1 MLKIV
6 FITFLRNRN
15 SINKILEEGKAM
27 KLSMYNHHFKN
38 DKGYYIY
45 NANTNA
51 LLELGEKDFQEIL
64 KLKEYGVI

>member
-1 MLKIV
+1 
-6 FITFLRNRN
+6 
-15 SINKILEEGKAM
+15 M
-27 KLSMYNHHFKN
+27 KLSMYNHYFKN

-51 LLELGEKDFQEIL
+51 LLELGEKNFQEIL